1 MLKKLVL
8 LAFLILCAVLLILFD
23 MEKDEKNRA
32 FDKGTA
38 VWHE

>member
-8 LAFLILCAVLLILFD
+8 LAFLILCAVFLILYD
-23 MEKDEKNRA
+23 MQKDEENRA

-38 VWHE
+38 VWHD

>member
-1 MLKKLVL
+1 MLKRLLL
-8 LAFLILCAVLLILFD
+8 LAFLILCAVVLILFD
-23 MEKDEKNRA
+23 MQKDDKNRA

>member
-8 LAFLILCAVLLILFD
+8 LAFLILCSILLILFD
-23 MEKDEKNRA
+23 MQKDEKNRD

-38 VWHE
+38 VWHD

>member
-1 MLKKLVL
+1 MLKKLAL
-8 LAFLILCAVLLILFD
+8 LAFLVLCSVLLVLYD
-23 MEKDEKNRA
+23 MQKDEKNRA

>member
-1 MLKKLVL
+1 MLKKLL
-8 LAFLILCAVLLILFD
+8 LLVFLILCSILLILL
-23 MEKDEKNRA
+23 EKQKDTKNRA

>member
-1 MLKKLVL
+1 MLKKLLL
-8 LAFLILCAVLLILFD
+8 LAFLIFCAVVLIYND
-23 MEKDEKNRA
+23 MQKDDKNRD

>member
-8 LAFLILCAVLLILFD
+8 LAFLILCAVRLILFD
-23 MEKDEKNRA
+23 IQKEDKNRA

-38 VWHE
+38 VWHD